1 MAIIKT
7 LILQG
12 SDLTARDEYGLTP
25 IIWACQSDRLG
36 NLVILLKAAKIR
48 SIPEKQWMYDSSGY
62 HLIHHTLMK
71 DDRLK
76 CLEVSYLKR
85 TFHYS

>member
-1 MAIIKT
+1 T

-48 SIPEKQWMYDSSGY
+48 SVPEKQWMYDSSGY
-62 HLIHHTLMK
+62 HLIHHTLLK

-76 CLEVSYLKR
+76 CLEVSYLVFLKR